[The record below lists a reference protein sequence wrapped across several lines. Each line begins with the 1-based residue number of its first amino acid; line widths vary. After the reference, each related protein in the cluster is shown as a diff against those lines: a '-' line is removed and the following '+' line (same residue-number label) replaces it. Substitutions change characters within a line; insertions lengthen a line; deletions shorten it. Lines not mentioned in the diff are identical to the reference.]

1 MPLKNL
7 TADQVSVTMADM
19 NLDNFQDIAIT
30 YAIEGGGLRFVVL
43 DGAALSLNYQT
54 NTMEGGYLPN
64 DNVLVDA
71 YIQDP
76 ALDDLSNVVLTAGF
90 SGYAQSALEDVI
102 ITAKSFGS
110 EETAVFTTQ
119 LQAGHFI
126 ATSEMD
132 ESEDGGSHSG
142 HGMPSMDD
150 ERVTNL
156 RHDSMPL
163 QIIESQI
170 FKSSGEAATPTIH
183 GAFGTTGLAIGD
195 KLVIAQGITSQDG
208 IYSYGNASSS
218 SNLLNTSQQLV
229 LNMDELVAVN
239 RNDLSGVLGSDLDTT
254 YSPGETQEKVNMANL
269 LYYAYTGVT
278 MAPSDLANA
287 AGGELGQG
295 ISAENLAKDLL
306 DGEAIQPA
314 MSPNFGGGTPLAEQS
329 VTDIVTG
336 TTTNL
341 FNRAPSQAELKRWQA
356 EVDDGL
362 EKALLPLAVL
372 QAVNGRDVYRTAL
385 VSAIAQWN
393 QAQWSTNAV
402 QKGAF
407 GQGLK
412 SDTARFR
419 TVSKQIETFGVQ
431 SSWSDA
437 NEAFSSY
444 SDTTLEQL
452 IGTEISKSGFF

>member
-1 MPLKNL
+1 
-7 TADQVSVTMADM
+7 
-19 NLDNFQDIAIT
+19 
-30 YAIEGGGLRFVVL
+30 
-43 DGAALSLNYQT
+43 
-54 NTMEGGYLPN
+54 
-64 DNVLVDA
+64 
-71 YIQDP
+71 
-76 ALDDLSNVVLTAGF
+76 
-90 SGYAQSALEDVI
+90 
-102 ITAKSFGS
+102 
-110 EETAVFTTQ
+110 
-119 LQAGHFI
+119 
-126 ATSEMD
+126 
-132 ESEDGGSHSG
+132 
-142 HGMPSMDD
+142 
-150 ERVTNL
+150 
-156 RHDSMPL
+156 
-163 QIIESQI
+163 
-170 FKSSGEAATPTIH
+170 
-183 GAFGTTGLAIGD
+183 
-195 KLVIAQGITSQDG
+195 
-208 IYSYGNASSS
+208 
-218 SNLLNTSQQLV
+218 
-229 LNMDELVAVN
+229 
-239 RNDLSGVLGSDLDTT
+239 
-254 YSPGETQEKVNMANL
+254 
-269 LYYAYTGVT
+269 

-341 FNRAPSQAELKRWQA
+341 FNRAPSQAELNRWQA

-412 SDTARFR
+412 SDDARFR

-437 NEAFSSY
+437 NEAFSVY
-444 SDTTLEQL
+444 TDTTLEQL